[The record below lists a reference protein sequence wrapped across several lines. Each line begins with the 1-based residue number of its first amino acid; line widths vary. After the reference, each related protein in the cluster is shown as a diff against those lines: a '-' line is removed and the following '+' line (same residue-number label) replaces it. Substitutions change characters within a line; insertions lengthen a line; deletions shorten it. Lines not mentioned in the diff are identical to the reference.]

1 MTVKIKLELLQ
12 FLNVALNHT
21 RFIAATRQVDELQNR
36 SLSSFLGKKI
46 EIVAFEDNKYFKFQN
61 KQWVPVTED
70 KADRVLVKVNAAG
83 FFEDYKPIQFGSD
96 FSDTKAALE
105 FWEQINRRWVKLSKD
120 MLVLGVEYIE
130 EKNERRNI

>member
-1 MTVKIKLELLQ
+1 MTVEIKLELLQ

-21 RFIAATRQVDELQNR
+21 RFIAVTRQVDELKNK

-46 EIVAFEDNKYFKFQN
+46 EVVAFEDNKYFQFKN

-70 KADRVLVKVNAAG
+70 KADRFLIRVNAAG

-96 FSDTKAALE
+96 FPDTKAALE
-105 FWEQINRRWVKLSKD
+105 FWEQINRRWVKLTKD

-130 EKNERRNI
+130 EKK

>member
-21 RFIAATRQVDELQNR
+21 RFIAVTRQPDELKNR

-46 EIVAFEDNKYFKFQN
+46 EVVAFEDNKYFQFQN

-70 KADRVLVKVNAAG
+70 KADRVLVRINAAG
-83 FFEDYKPIQFGSD
+83 LFEDYKPIQFGSD
-96 FSDTKAALE
+96 FPDTQAALE
-105 FWEQINRRWVKLSKD
+105 FWEQINRRWVKFSKD
-120 MLVLGVEYIE
+120 MLVLGIE
-130 EKNERRNI
+130 FIGEIK

>member
-1 MTVKIKLELLQ
+1 MAVEIKLELLQ

-21 RFIAATRQVDELQNR
+21 RFIAVTRQPDELKNR
-36 SLSSFLGKKI
+36 SLSSFLCKKI
-46 EIVAFEDNKYFKFQN
+46 EVVAFEGNKYFQFQN

-70 KADRVLVKVNAAG
+70 KADRVLVRVNAAG

-96 FSDTKAALE
+96 FPDTKAALE
-105 FWEQINRRWVKLSKD
+105 FWEQINRRWVKLTKD

-130 EKNERRNI
+130 EKK

>member
-1 MTVKIKLELLQ
+1 MNKEIKLELLQ

-21 RFIAATRQVDELQNR
+21 RFIAVTRQPDELKNR

-46 EIVAFEDNKYFKFQN
+46 EVVAYEDNKYFQFQN

-70 KADRVLVKVNAAG
+70 KADRVLFRINAAG

-96 FSDTKAALE
+96 FPDTQAALE
-105 FWEQINRRWVKLSKD
+105 FWEQINRRWVKFSKD
-120 MLVLGVEYIE
+120 MLVLGIE
-130 EKNERRNI
+130 NVGE

>member
-12 FLNVALNHT
+12 LLNVALNHT
-21 RFIAATRQVDELQNR
+21 RFIAVTRQVDELNNK

-46 EIVAFEDNKYFKFQN
+46 EVVAFEDNKYFQFQN

-70 KADRVLVKVNAAG
+70 KADRVLVRINAAG

-96 FSDTKAALE
+96 FPDTQAALE
-105 FWEQINRRWVKLSKD
+105 FWEQINRRWVKFSKD
-120 MLVLGVEYIE
+120 MLVLGIEYIG
-130 EKNERRNI
+130 EKK

>member
-1 MTVKIKLELLQ
+1 MRVKIKLELLQ

-21 RFIAATRQVDELQNR
+21 RFIAVTRQVDELKKK

-46 EIVAFEDNKYFKFQN
+46 EVVAFEDNKYFQFRN

-70 KADRVLVKVNAAG
+70 KADRVLVRVDAAG
-83 FFEDYKPIQFGSD
+83 SFEDYKPIQFGSD
-96 FSDTKAALE
+96 FPDTQAALE
-105 FWEQINRRWVKLSKD
+105 FWEQINRRWVKLTKD

-130 EKNERRNI
+130 EKK

>member
-1 MTVKIKLELLQ
+1 MAVEIKLELLQ

-21 RFIAATRQVDELQNR
+21 RFIAVTRQGDELKNR

-46 EIVAFEDNKYFKFQN
+46 EVVAFEDNKYFQFQN

-70 KADRVLVKVNAAG
+70 KADRVLVRINAAG

-96 FSDTKAALE
+96 FPDTKAALE
-105 FWEQINRRWVKLSKD
+105 FWEQVNRRWVKLTQD
-120 MLVLGVEYIE
+120 MLVLGVE
-130 EKNERRNI
+130 NVGDR

>member
-21 RFIAATRQVDELQNR
+21 RFIAVTRQVDELQNK
-36 SLSSFLGKKI
+36 SLSSFFGKKI
-46 EIVAFEDNKYFKFQN
+46 EVVAFEDNKYFKFQN

-96 FSDTKAALE
+96 FPDTQAALE
-105 FWEQINRRWVKLSKD
+105 FWEQINRRWVKFSKD
-120 MLVLGVEYIE
+120 MLVLGIENVED
-130 EKNERRNI
+130 R

>member
-21 RFIAATRQVDELQNR
+21 RFIAVTRQSDELKNR
-36 SLSSFLGKKI
+36 PLSSFLGKKI
-46 EIVAFEDNKYFKFQN
+46 EVVAFEDNKYFQFQN

-70 KADRVLVKVNAAG
+70 KADRVLVRINAAG

-96 FSDTKAALE
+96 FPDTQAALE

-120 MLVLGVEYIE
+120 MLVLGIE
-130 EKNERRNI
+130 NVGE

>member
-1 MTVKIKLELLQ
+1 MTVEIKLELLQ

-21 RFIAATRQVDELQNR
+21 RFIAVTRQPDELKNR

-46 EIVAFEDNKYFKFQN
+46 EVVAFEDNKYFQFQN

-70 KADRVLVKVNAAG
+70 KADRVLVRVNAAG

-96 FSDTKAALE
+96 FPDTQAALE
-105 FWEQINRRWVKLSKD
+105 FWEQINRRWVKFSKD
-120 MLVLGVEYIE
+120 MFVLGIE
-130 EKNERRNI
+130 FIGEKK

>member
-1 MTVKIKLELLQ
+1 MNKEIKLELLQ

-21 RFIAATRQVDELQNR
+21 RFIAVTRQPDELKNR

-46 EIVAFEDNKYFKFQN
+46 EVVAFEDNKYFQFQN

-70 KADRVLVKVNAAG
+70 KADRVLVRINAAG

-96 FSDTKAALE
+96 FPDTQAALE
-105 FWEQINRRWVKLSKD
+105 FWEQINRRWVKFSKD
-120 MLVLGVEYIE
+120 MLVLGIE
-130 EKNERRNI
+130 NVGE

>member
-1 MTVKIKLELLQ
+1 MNKEIKLELLQ

-21 RFIAATRQVDELQNR
+21 RFIAVTRQPDELKNR

-46 EIVAFEDNKYFKFQN
+46 EVVAFEDNKYFQFQN

-70 KADRVLVKVNAAG
+70 KADRVLVRINAAG

-96 FSDTKAALE
+96 FPDTQAALE
-105 FWEQINRRWVKLSKD
+105 FWEQINRRWVKFSKD
-120 MLVLGVEYIE
+120 MLVLGIE
-130 EKNERRNI
+130 FIGEKK